1 MARSSLHWRRANWN
15 DTVGFVWCRR
25 EKSGIVQLQAEY
37 YLTILHVGQ
46 QLNHKLLHW
55 VPLPTSTCRRF
66 KRGLEATWVLKRST
80 DRSHQLLTLKSVLDR
95 GSWPPK
101 LQSPAERSCS
111 LVSFCAEKM
120 LRWFFFV
127 RFSHFQGPGNTIVK
141 MKSWHKH
148 CTKKSQVQEARWA
161 PQNQIWGALPGKWC
175 ENDALDADW
184 LNFQGV
190 KFSIARIQENIE
202 FQCASN
208 LNNHGLTRS
217 MLNWTSNMCKV
228 VRMMEHSAPQSATLR
243 KRPKNKSTSLESGPC
258 HPVMT
263 VSPCLEH
270 PQCHEATL
278 FCGLINCKSS
288 MTWMTWQV
296 SEIASLLFTIWI
308 LVSLGGI
315 PYVKASETSRTG
327 NSNSRS
333 DRKFL
338 SCWGVSA
345 PW

>member
-1 MARSSLHWRRANWN
+1 MSPE
-15 DTVGFVWCRR
+15 TVNRPQPSTADFEICLGQR
-25 EKSGIVQLQAEY
+25 E
-37 YLTILHVGQ
+37 LTT
-46 QLNHKLLHW
+46 KASEPCW
-55 VPLPTSTCRRF
+55 
-66 KRGLEATWVLKRST
+66 K
-80 DRSHQLLTLKSVLDR
+80 
-95 GSWPPK
+95 K
-101 LQSPAERSCS
+101 LQFGLILSQVMICE
-111 LVSFCAEKM
+111 VFT
-120 LRWFFFV
+120 
-127 RFSHFQGPGNTIVK
+127 FQGPGNTIVK

-202 FQCASN
+202 VQCASN
-208 LNNHGLTRS
+208 LNNHALTRS

-243 KRPKNKSTSLESGPC
+243 KRPKNKSTSLESGPG

-263 VSPCLEH
+263 VCLEH

-296 SEIASLLFTIWI
+296 SEIASLLFTIWM
-308 LVSLGGI
+308 LVSLVGFPTSKLLKQVGLGI
-315 PYVKASETSRTG
+315 RTAG
-327 NSNSRS
+327 WTESFWAVEAYQRLGKQGLCRIYQRVTLLELVSVPGKPPQKKDLEKID
-333 DRKFL
+333 DR
-338 SCWGVSA
+338 
-345 PW
+345 